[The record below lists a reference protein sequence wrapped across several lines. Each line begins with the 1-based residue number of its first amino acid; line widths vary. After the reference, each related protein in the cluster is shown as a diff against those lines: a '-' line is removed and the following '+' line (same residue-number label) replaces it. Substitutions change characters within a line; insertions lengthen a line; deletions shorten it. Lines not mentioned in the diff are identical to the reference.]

1 MVVKFFVTTVL
12 IAVLSF
18 IGGLFLP
25 WWTIAIAAF
34 AISALIPQR
43 PLVAFFAGFLALFL
57 LWGGM
62 ALGIDLANNS
72 ILSTRVAGVLPLRE
86 SSPAIILVTA
96 FVGALVG
103 GGGALTA
110 SFLQKRPVQTKL
122 N

>member
-1 MVVKFFVTTVL
+1 MVIKFFVTMLL
-12 IAVLSF
+12 IAMLSF
-18 IGGLFLP
+18 ISGLFLP
-25 WWTIAIAAF
+25 WWTIAVVAF
-34 AISALIPQR
+34 AVSALIPQG
-43 PLVAFFAGFLALFL
+43 PLAAFFAGFSGLFL

-62 ALGIDLANNS
+62 ALGIDLANGS
-72 ILSTRVAGVLPLRE
+72 ILSTRVAGVLPLHE

-110 SFLQKRPVQTKL
+110 AFLQKPTSRVKT

>member
-1 MVVKFFVTTVL
+1 MVIKFFVTMLL
-12 IAVLSF
+12 IALLSF
-18 IGGLFLP
+18 ISGLFLP
-25 WWTIAIAAF
+25 WWTIAVVDF
-34 AISALIPQR
+34 ALSALIPQR
-43 PLVAFFAGFLALFL
+43 PLAAFFAGFSGIFL

-62 ALGIDLANNS
+62 ALGIDLANGS
-72 ILSTRVAGVLPLRE
+72 ILSTRVAGVLPLHE

-110 SFLQKRPVQTKL
+110 AFLQKPTPKVKT

>member
-1 MVVKFFVTTVL
+1 MVVKFIVTTLL
-12 IAVLSF
+12 IALLSF

-25 WWTIAIAAF
+25 WWTIAVAAF
-34 AISALIPQR
+34 IVSALIPQR
-43 PLVAFFAGFLALFL
+43 PTAAFFAGFLALFL

-62 ALGIDLANNS
+62 ALGIDLANGS
-72 ILSTRVAGVLPLRE
+72 ILSARVAGVLPLHE
-86 SSPAIILVTA
+86 SSPAIVLVTA

-110 SFLQKRPVQTKL
+110 AFLQKRTVRAKM